1 MLLINNLQES
11 TKYILDIFLHI
22 LPIRDFPLYMY
33 FGIVYSINEFTDSL
47 FSDRLTV
54 SAPLDSIN
62 FETKYFSLGM
72 KHLSRAL
79 NLQTSKLPVSFLSE

>member
-1 MLLINNLQES
+1 MVKKPNYNISKIEYYVSEFMLLINNLQES

-47 FSDRLTV
+47 ISDRLTV
-54 SAPLDSIN
+54 SAP
-62 FETKYFSLGM
+62 
-72 KHLSRAL
+72 
-79 NLQTSKLPVSFLSE
+79 